1 MTDAEKKL
9 WWHLRHSF
17 PGTHFRR
24 QAPVGPFYADFACH
38 SARIIVEVDGSQ
50 HMHESNADVDNARSR
65 YLVERGYRVLRFWNG
80 DVLKNIEGVVAV
92 IRDELAHDSEKTPHP
107 RPLPT
112 AARGEGSDWRDR

>member
-17 PGTHFRR
+17 PDAHFRR

-38 SARIIVEVDGSQ
+38 SARIVVEVDGNQ
-50 HMHESNADVDNARSR
+50 HMLENNSDADKARSR
-65 YLVERGYRVLRFWNG
+65 YLAERGYRVLRFWNG
-80 DVLKNIEGVVAV
+80 DVLKNIEGVMAT
-92 IRDELAHDSEKTPHP
+92 IYDELARGSKKAPHP

-112 AARGEGSDWRDR
+112 AAWGEGSDWRH